1 MTFRIL
7 KKFVILTLSSLC
19 ILCPGEIKSAQNEQY
34 IVGVGDILEVNI
46 IQPEQLQTRT
56 TVSPGGDISIPY
68 IGSVRA
74 KGQTITQLQQ
84 TIQWRLAN
92 GYFKYPVVTVS
103 LIESRSKNYTISG
116 EVVTPGN
123 YPLGENTT
131 VLKAISIAGGFT
143 RFGSSSRVKILRPRQ
158 DRPGYRQIKVD
169 IKAVMDGDARADIVI
184 EAGDIIVVS
193 EGIF

>member
-1 MTFRIL
+1 MLKRIT
-7 KKFVILTLSSLC
+7 ILAFSTSLIILATL
-19 ILCPGEIKSAQNEQY
+19 PMQAAPNEQY
-34 IVGVGDILEVNI
+34 VVGIGDILEINI
-46 IQPEQLQTRT
+46 IQPEQLLTRT
-56 TVSPGGDISIPY
+56 TVSPGGDISVPY
-68 IGSVRA
+68 LGSVMA
-74 KGQTITQLQQ
+74 KGLTVTQLQQ
-84 TIQWRLAN
+84 NIQWRLAN
-92 GYFKYPVVTVS
+92 GFFKYPVVTVS

-143 RFGSSSRVKILRPRQ
+143 RFGSSSRVKILRPRK